1 MPHMHEVR
9 GSSPLSPTNG
19 YLERNGVLTAVN
31 CYRLSTPE
39 TYKGAI
45 STERAVF
52 SGALLFFE
60 GGIL

>member
-1 MPHMHEVR
+1 
-9 GSSPLSPTNG
+9 
-19 YLERNGVLTAVN
+19 VLTAVN